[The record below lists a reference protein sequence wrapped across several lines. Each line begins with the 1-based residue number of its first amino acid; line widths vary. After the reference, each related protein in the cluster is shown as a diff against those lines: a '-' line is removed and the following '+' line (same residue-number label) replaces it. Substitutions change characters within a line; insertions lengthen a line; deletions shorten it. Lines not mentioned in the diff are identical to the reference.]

1 MKQERMLD
9 IELKRYGESDIY
21 PFHMPGHKRQPVGT
35 GEMSDAADSAASYRI
50 DITEI
55 DGFDNLH
62 NPTGI
67 LKEAQERAAALYGA
81 KQSYYLVN
89 GSTCGLLAAIC
100 AAVGRRQKVL
110 VARNCHKAVYHA
122 LSLWELSADY
132 LYPKVAGNGIAG
144 QIAPE
149 DVKRALAQGDP
160 YADFVGETTVEPA
173 DGCCSEAGMK
183 TPYAAVIITSPTYDG
198 VVSDIAAIAEI
209 VHAYDIPLIVDE
221 AHGAHFGLSPHFPA
235 SAISLGADLVI
246 QSMHKTLPSYTQTAL
261 LHLCSS
267 RVAAAAVE
275 KYLDIFE
282 TSSPSY
288 ILMAGMEKCIR
299 LLSDEKE
306 SLFDAYWEKL
316 SCFYQQTESLQHLR
330 VGKASDFSAEEAYA
344 FDPSKLLIFTGD
356 SGMTGKELYDRLLE
370 EYHLQMEMVSRDYVL
385 AMTSVMDTQEGFDRL
400 AAALA
405 EMDAEVDGKKG
416 LAGSLATA
424 GKSDKRNGSAELH
437 ADAGQQDERNCRQMF
452 GAEPDLNMEIADMIY
467 VPQQQ
472 VCRIS
477 EAESAENEAVSL
489 SEAAGRTS
497 AVYVYLYPPG
507 IPILAPGERITEKNI
522 VDLFSCRKMGLEVI
536 GLADGGK
543 IHCLRED

>member
-1 MKQERMLD
+1 MEKINMLD

-21 PFHMPGHKRQPVGT
+21 PFHMPGHKRQPI
-35 GEMSDAADSAASYRI
+35 DSVDPYRI

-62 NPTGI
+62 NPTGL

-160 YADFVGETTVEPA
+160 HADFAAETAVEPTG
-173 DGCCSEAGMK
+173 GCCSEAGMK
-183 TPYAAVIITSPTYDG
+183 TSYAAVIITSPTYDG

-235 SAISLGADLVI
+235 SAVSLGADLVI

-299 LLSDEKE
+299 LLAEKKE

-316 SCFYQQTESLQHLR
+316 SRFYQQTKFLQHLR
-330 VGKASDFSAEEAYA
+330 VGKPSDFSAEEAYA

-356 SGMTGKELYDRLLE
+356 SGMTGKELYDRLLG

-405 EMDAEVDGKKG
+405 EMDGKVDE
-416 LAGSLATA
+416 
-424 GKSDKRNGSAELH
+424 RNGSAALH
-437 ADAGQQDERNCRQMF
+437 ADAGQQDERNCRQTC
-452 GAEPDLNMEIADMIY
+452 GAKPELNMGIADMIY

-497 AVYVYLYPPG
+497 GVYVYLYPPG
-507 IPILAPGERITEKNI
+507 IPILAPGERITGKNI
-522 VDLFSCRKMGLEVI
+522 VDLFSCREMGLEVI

-543 IHCLRED
+543 IHCLRF